1 MSYTI
6 WDEAHDRF
14 CAVQDEWNTR
24 QGGWVR
30 DTVEERAKDEE
41 LSKQMQLLDQEVRFY
56 ESRPEIGGRSAREPD
71 ELAAAKAAF
80 KDHLEAEAL
89 SSVR

>member
-24 QGGWVR
+24 QGGWVP
-30 DTVEERAKDEE
+30 DSVDERAVDEE
-41 LSKQMQLLDQEVRFY
+41 LSKQMQMLDREVQFY
-56 ESRPEIGGRSAREPD
+56 ESRPEIGGRSARD
-71 ELAAAKAAF
+71 QNELDAAKVAF
-80 KDHLEAEAL
+80 INHLEAAA
-89 SSVR
+89 R